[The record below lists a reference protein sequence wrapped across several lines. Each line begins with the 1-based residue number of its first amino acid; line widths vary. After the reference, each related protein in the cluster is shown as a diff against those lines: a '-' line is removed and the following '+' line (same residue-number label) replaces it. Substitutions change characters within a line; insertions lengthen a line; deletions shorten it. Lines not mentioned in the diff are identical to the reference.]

1 MTARC
6 TIGIDLGGTNIKGG
20 VLDASGTLVHRCSI
34 ETQAERG
41 FEHVFARLV
50 RLVEDLIRDAGLAK
64 SDVAAIGYGTPGPLS
79 HKKGIVYA
87 SANLPGWKNIRLR
100 ERFSAA
106 TGLPVTLDNDANV
119 AAFGEFVAGAGRG
132 VRDMVMLTLGTGIG
146 GGVIVNG
153 ELVRG
158 ALENA
163 AEIGHMIAVPDGRAC
178 PCGQRGCLERYG
190 SANAVAERLV
200 EAVQAGENSSLK
212 AGLEAGETITSVEVA
227 QAARAGDPLAA
238 RIWDET
244 CYYLAI
250 GCVSLQHVLNP
261 ARVLLAGGLIG
272 AGEQL
277 LGPVREHFHR
287 QTWRLAED
295 FPQIE
300 LATLGGDAG
309 IIGAAA
315 LARSEHAKESPH

>member
-1 MTARC
+1 MTARY

-20 VLDASGTLVHRCSI
+20 VLDASGTLVHRRSI

-50 RLVEDLIRDAGLAK
+50 RLVEDLTRDAGLAK
-64 SDVAAIGYGTPGPLS
+64 SDIAAIGYGTPGPLS
-79 HKKGIVYA
+79 HRKGIVYA
-87 SANLPGWKNIRLR
+87 SANLPGWKNIPLR

-200 EAVQAGENSSLK
+200 EAMQAGENSSLK

-227 QAARAGDPLAA
+227 QAARAGDALAL

-261 ARVLLAGGLIG
+261 ARVVLAGGLIG

-277 LGPVREHFHR
+277 LDPIRDHFHR

-300 LATLGGDAG
+300 LATLGADAG
-309 IIGAAA
+309 VIGAAA
-315 LARSEHAKESPH
+315 LARSEQRKESPH